1 MLDLK
6 IINGRVI
13 DWKNDLDVICDIGIK
28 DGKIVEIGNT
38 DCFAAKQTIDAE
50 NCIVVPGIIDSH
62 MHASFWLGG
71 PMSYK
76 MLAKAGV
83 TTAMEMAGPIDSV
96 KSFIKENGSGISI
109 ACLEQLRP
117 HKNISSDSPKNN
129 EIETAVKRALEDGA
143 FGVKLLGGHYPFTP
157 DASGRLIELCA
168 KQNIY
173 LAIHAGTTTQ
183 GSNINGMRQIVEL
196 ANGNSFHL
204 AHINAYCRGNVK
216 DILDE
221 ISEAKDLL
229 IQHPE
234 IDSESY
240 LSPINGCSGKC
251 TDGIPESGVT
261 KNCLK
266 SKGYPVTEIGLKQAI
281 VDGYAKVHKFTED
294 GVLLSDCSEGLDL
307 WLNKETDVP
316 ISFSVNPSLSL
327 FYFAWSRR
335 SNKSFLV
342 DSFCTD
348 GGGIPRN
355 VIIANGLSL
364 VKFGAL
370 TLKEFV
376 FKSSYSAAC
385 LMGLKNKGHLS
396 VGADADITV
405 IDYQSQKPIHAFS
418 YGKAVLF
425 NEKVVGE
432 KGRIITTPQGEKS
445 VKQSGLDCITVNIE
459 ELMAY
464 RQTRFNNV

>member
-1 MLDLK
+1 MVDLK
-6 IINGRVI
+6 IVNGRII
-13 DWKNDLDVICDIGIK
+13 DWKNNIDTVGDIAIQ
-28 DGKIVEIGNT
+28 DGHIVAIGNT
-38 DCFAAKQTIDAE
+38 DGLVAKQTINAE
-50 NCIVVPGIIDSH
+50 NLIVVPGIIDSH
-62 MHASFWLGG
+62 MHASSWLGG

-117 HKNISSDSPKNN
+117 YKNISSDSPQNH
-129 EIETAVKRALEDGA
+129 EIENAAQKALSNGA

-157 DASGRLIELCA
+157 DASHRLIELCA

-183 GSNINGMRQIVEL
+183 GSNINGMRQIIEL
-196 ANGNSFHL
+196 ANGNPFHL

-216 DILDE
+216 DVLEE
-221 ISEAKDLL
+221 IAEARDLL

-240 LSPINGCSGKC
+240 LSAINGCSGKC
-251 TDGIPESGVT
+251 VNGVPESGVT
-261 KNCLK
+261 QNCLK
-266 SKGYPVTEIGLKQAI
+266 SKGYPATEIGLKQAI
-281 VDGYAKVHKFTED
+281 IDGYAKVHKFTED
-294 GVLLSDCSEGLDL
+294 GVELSHYSEALDL
-307 WLNKETDVP
+307 WLDKETNVP

-327 FYFAWSRR
+327 FYFAWAKR
-335 SNKSFLV
+335 SNNAYLV

-355 VIIANGLSL
+355 VIVANGLSL

-396 VGADADITV
+396 IGADADITV
-405 IDYQSQKPIHAFS
+405 IDYQNQKPIHAFS
-418 YGKAVLF
+418 HGNAVLL

-445 VKQSGLDCITVNIE
+445 IRQAGLDCLTVNLD

-464 RQTRFNNV
+464 RKNRFNTK